1 MDGPRLITPTVRG
14 DARGFFVETWRAEQL
29 PGVAFV
35 QANQSRSVRGV
46 VRGMHF
52 QVGRGIAK
60 YVRCAR
66 GAVFDVVVD
75 VRPGSPT
82 FGAWEGWTLDDAEH
96 HALLVPVG
104 FAHGF
109 CVLSAEADVVYM
121 QDGYYD
127 PAAER
132 GIHFADPDVGIAWPE
147 GLALTPSE
155 RDGAAPRLAEV
166 AGELRFER

>member
-1 MDGPRLITPTVRG
+1 MDGPKLIEPTVHG
-14 DARGFFVETWRAEQL
+14 DARGFFVETWRAEQT
-29 PGVAFV
+29 PGFEFM
-35 QANQSRSVRGV
+35 QANQSRSSQGV
-46 VRGMHF
+46 LRGMHF

-66 GAVFDVVVD
+66 GAIFDVVVD

-82 FGAWEGWTLDDAEH
+82 FGAWEGWTLDDEGH

-109 CVLSAEADVVYM
+109 LVLSEVADVVYQ

-127 PAAER
+127 PDTER
-132 GIHFADPDVGIAWPE
+132 GIHWADPDVGIVWPE
-147 GLALTPSE
+147 GVAPQVSE
-155 RDGAAPRLAEV
+155 RDASAPRLSEIASSL
-166 AGELRFER
+166 AFDR

>member
-1 MDGPRLITPTVRG
+1 MEGPKLIEPTVHG

-29 PGVAFV
+29 PGVEFV
-35 QANQSRSVRGV
+35 QANQSRSSRGV
-46 VRGMHF
+46 LRGMHF

-66 GAVFDVVVD
+66 GAIFDVAVD

-82 FGAWEGWTLDDAEH
+82 FGEWEGWTLDDEHH

-109 CVLSAEADVVYM
+109 LVLSEVADVVYQ

-127 PAAER
+127 PGNER
-132 GIHFADPDVGIAWPE
+132 GIHWADPDVGIVWPE
-147 GLALTPSE
+147 GVEPQVSE
-155 RDGAAPRLAEV
+155 RDASAPRLSEI
-166 AGELRFER
+166 AGSLAFDR